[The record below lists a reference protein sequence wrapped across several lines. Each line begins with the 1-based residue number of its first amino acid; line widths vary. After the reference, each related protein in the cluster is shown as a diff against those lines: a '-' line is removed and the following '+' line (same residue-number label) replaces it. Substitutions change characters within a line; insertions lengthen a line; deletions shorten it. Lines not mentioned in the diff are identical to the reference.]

1 MPLKNK
7 ISTQKMP
14 DWVFLSLLD
23 NALNYKLGVLSK
35 RDDPVLTTLLPPFYR
50 PLSSTKYSLWYV
62 DTKGTFN
69 YVWKIERSFE
79 FNRAGNRY

>member
-35 RDDPVLTTLLPPFYR
+35 KDDPVLTTLPPFYR

-79 FNRAGNRY
+79 FNRAGNRC